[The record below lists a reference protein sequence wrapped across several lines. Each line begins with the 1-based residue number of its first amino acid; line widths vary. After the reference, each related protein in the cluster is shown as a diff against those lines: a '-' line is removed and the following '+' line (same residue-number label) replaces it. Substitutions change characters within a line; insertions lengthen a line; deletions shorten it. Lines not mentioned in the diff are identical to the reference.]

1 MLKQRVITAVILA
14 VVAIGTISILDTFWT
29 KLLFTV
35 VLFVSVLELLNLT
48 VKIPDIARVVT
59 AAGFA
64 ILFWISLS
72 LVNPLILYWQSL
84 AGVVLWALITAGLL
98 IYRFNGH
105 YSLLQRVSL
114 LGLGLYLLW
123 ICIHCLIYLHAQ
135 YGAVVLLYMM
145 TLVSFADI
153 GAYFSGRHFGKR
165 KLAPAI
171 SPGKTWE
178 GVFGGLL
185 FNLLWM
191 LLVFQLTD
199 GWGIDLLHFLLIG
212 LLTSGISVV
221 GDLFESIL
229 KREAGVKDSGRL
241 LPGHGG
247 ILDRID
253 GVIPAAPIFVCG
265 LFLVA
270 GL

>member
-14 VVAIGTISILDTFWT
+14 VVVIGTILIPNTFWPS
-29 KLLFTV
+29 LLFTV
-35 VLFVSVLELLNLT
+35 VLFVAVLELLNLT
-48 VKIPDIARVVT
+48 VKIPDIARVFA

-64 ILFWISLS
+64 ILFWFSLS
-72 LVNPLILYWQSL
+72 LVNPMLLYWQSL
-84 AGVVLWALITAGLL
+84 AGVILWALITAGLL

-105 YSLLQRVSL
+105 YSLLQRVLL
-114 LGLGLYLLW
+114 LGLGLDLLW
-123 ICIHCLIYLHAQ
+123 ICIHCLIYLHYQ
-135 YGAVVLLYMM
+135 YGAVVLLYML

-153 GAYFSGRHFGKR
+153 GAYFSGRRFGKH

-191 LLVFQLTD
+191 LLVFQISD

-229 KREAGVKDSGRL
+229 KREAGVKDSGSL

-247 ILDRID
+247 VLDRID
-253 GVIPAAPIFVCG
+253 GVISAAPVFVCG

-270 GL
+270 RL

>member
-1 MLKQRVITAVILA
+1 VLKQRVITAVILT
-14 VVAIGTISILDTFWT
+14 VVLIGTILLPDTFWL
-29 KLLFTV
+29 KLLLTA
-35 VLFVSVLELLNLT
+35 VLFVAVQELLNLT
-48 VKIPDIARVVT
+48 VKIPDIARILA

-72 LVNPLILYWQSL
+72 LVNPTLLYWQSL
-84 AGVVLWALITAGLL
+84 AGVVLWALISVSLL

-105 YSLLQRVSL
+105 YSLLQRL
-114 LGLGLYLLW
+114 ILLCLGLDLIW
-123 ICIHCLIYLHAQ
+123 ICIHCVIYVHNQ
-135 YGAVVLLYMM
+135 YGAEVLLYLL

-153 GAYFSGRHFGKR
+153 GAYFSGRHFGKN

-178 GVFGGLL
+178 GVIGGVL

-199 GWGIDLLHFLLIG
+199 GWGIELMHFLLIG
-212 LLTSGISVV
+212 LLTTGISVV

-229 KREAGVKDSGRL
+229 KREAGVKDSGSL

-247 ILDRID
+247 ILDRVD
-253 GVIPAAPIFVCG
+253 GLISAAPIFLFG

-270 GL
+270 R